1 MSLII
6 CQKQSFADVLQ
17 KKFHKNFT
25 NFTGK
30 HLCVTGLSPISQ
42 KAPVLESLF
51 LVKLA
56 KFLRTLYFTE
66 HFRWLLLVCLLFK
79 SQSFKDLTVQF
90 QLCLLLLATP
100 CILLKETITRTISSV
115 IARSTKKAF

>member
-17 KKFHKNFT
+17 KKFHKHFSNFS
-25 NFTGK
+25 GK
-30 HLCVTGLSPISQ
+30 HLCVAGPSPILK

-51 LVKLA
+51 FVKVA

-66 HFRWLLLVCLLFK
+66 YFR
-79 SQSFKDLTVQF
+79 
-90 QLCLLLLATP
+90 
-100 CILLKETITRTISSV
+100 
-115 IARSTKKAF
+115 